1 MEGGVAQGLG
11 FTLTEEVVIRDGII
25 LTPSLHNYLIP
36 TSLDVPEITPIILE
50 SGEGLGSFS
59 NRGIGEPPACAT
71 AGAIANAIY
80 DAVGVRITELPITS
94 ERVFNALQQ
103 KQAQSK

>member
-1 MEGGVAQGLG
+1 VI
-11 FTLTEEVVIRDGII
+11 IRDGIT
-25 LTPSLHNYLIP
+25 LTPSLHEYLIP
-36 TSLDVPEITPIILE
+36 TSMDVPEITSIILE

-59 NRGIGEPPACAT
+59 NRGIGEPPACAS

-94 ERVFNALQQ
+94 ERVFNALQE
-103 KQAQSK
+103 KRVKSK